1 MDELF
6 FEKVIIKL
14 LFTNTVVKDTVLPYL
29 SPTLFEDFNS
39 KEIIKTIEEY
49 GEKYN
54 KFPTVADM
62 KLFIDT
68 EIVYNNL
75 LEYINIDD
83 SEYTPECL
91 IDQIEEFI
99 RGKLIHNTIVDTV
112 GYLKDNNEEGVSA
125 SPDVLRDA
133 ICFSFK
139 EPEGISVLEDF
150 DQFYDYLM
158 NIDNVI
164 PSNIKVLDDILNG
177 GFHEKSISLFMG
189 EPGMGKSL
197 IMCSLAS
204 NFLLQNKNVLYIS
217 LELSKFKIA
226 ERINANLFDVPVN
239 DLKMIP
245 KSKMFEI
252 WKECRKKVDSNLV
265 VKEYSP
271 YALTAGGIRNAL
283 KDLEGK
289 KKFKPDVILIDYIGI
304 MKSVFN
310 RKGDNEY
317 AELKRITQ
325 ECRAIGIDFGI
336 PIISAIQTNRD
347 GFGKVDVGMGNISD
361 SIGIVQGADVLIS
374 ITQNDDFK
382 KMGKYFWTIL
392 KNRFN
397 VNTNQRMVVSVD
409 YGKMRVTDACEE
421 TINQGQV
428 HSGESMLN
436 KASVEVT
443 EFLIKNDNKIIE
455 NNFLGFE

>member
-1 MDELF
+1 MDQLF

-14 LFTNTVVKDTVLPYL
+14 LFTNNIVRDKIVPYL
-29 SPTLFEDFNS
+29 NPNLFEDFNS
-39 KEIIKTIEEY
+39 KEIIKKILEY
-49 GEKYN
+49 GDQYN
-54 KFPTVADM
+54 KFPSIADM

-68 EIVYNNL
+68 EIVYSNL
-75 LEYINIDD
+75 MEYVNIEDK
-83 SEYTPECL
+83 EFTPEFL

-99 RGKLIHNTIVDTV
+99 RGRLIHNTIIETV
-112 GYLKDNNEEGVSA
+112 EHLKENNSEGITS

-133 ICFSFK
+133 ICFSFND
-139 EPEGISVLEDF
+139 PEGISVLEDI
-150 DQFYDYLM
+150 DDFYEFLM
-158 NIDNVI
+158 STDNSI

-197 IMCSLAS
+197 VMCSLAT

-217 LELSKFKIA
+217 LELSQFKIA
-226 ERINANLFDVPVN
+226 ERIYANLFDVPVN
-239 DLKMIP
+239 DLKTVP
-245 KSKMFEI
+245 KNKIHELYAD
-252 WKECRKKVDSNLV
+252 CRKRIESNLV

-271 YALTAGGIRNAL
+271 YALTAAGIRNIL

-304 MKSVFN
+304 MKSVFS

-317 AELKRITQ
+317 VELKRITQ
-325 ECRAIGIDFGI
+325 ECRGIGIDFGI

-374 ITQNDDFK
+374 ITQNDEFK

-397 VNTNQRMVVSVD
+397 VNTNQRMIIDVD
-409 YGKMRVTDACEE
+409 YGRMRIMDALEE
-421 TINQGQV
+421 NSAPVVEGHKDT
-428 HSGESMLN
+428 LD
-436 KASVEVT
+436 KAT
-443 EFLIKNDNKIIE
+443 EDLGNFLANNDRKIIE
-455 NNFLGFE
+455 KTFLDFE